1 MKKFLLTLI
10 VVLLSGTVYA
20 QKQYDIEKAINIV
33 KSSNDPCIVS
43 EWKGS
48 KVYFDPQWRQYLT
61 AEKFENRYG
70 EETRIMLDSLYEKG
84 ELCQPNI
91 QKNND
96 KTASP
101 FLAKNFGSRNTDR
114 SKFDNRGR
122 SFKWK
127 LTPLN
132 TVVGSSMIGA
142 SAATYMLTSSII
154 DNKMA
159 NESDVEKISS
169 LAKTKRT
176 VGIVCAGTSV
186 IGIVVVLT
194 GLHKEYAQGIELG
207 HNLTVSDYGA
217 GISLTKKF

>member
-1 MKKFLLTLI
+1 MKKILLALI
-10 VVLLSGTVYA
+10 ILLFSGVAFA
-20 QKQYDIEKAINIV
+20 QDKAPKKYDIKEAQEIAEINRIPGLV
-33 KSSNDPCIVS
+33 TTSH
-43 EWKGS
+43 GRR
-48 KVYFDPQWRQYLT
+48 VYFDPKIMQYVS
-61 AEKFENRYG
+61 EEQIVKKYG
-70 EETRIMLDSLYEKG
+70 QKTVKMLDQWYIS
-84 ELCQPNI
+84 NI
-91 QKNND
+91 LNKQND
-96 KTASP
+96 NVSSP
-101 FLAKNFGSRNTDR
+101 FLAKSFGNRNADI
-114 SKFDNRGR
+114 SKFDNKGR

-132 TVVGSSMIGA
+132 TVIGSSMIGA

-176 VGIVCAGTSV
+176 VGFVCAGTSV

-194 GLHKEYAQGIELG
+194 GLHKEYAQGIEIG

>member
-1 MKKFLLTLI
+1 MKKILLTLI

-20 QKQYDIEKAINIV
+20 QKQYDIEKAINIA
-33 KSSNDPCIVS
+33 KSSNGPCIVS
-43 EWKGS
+43 VWKGN

-61 AEKFENRYG
+61 ANKFENRYG

-84 ELCQPNI
+84 ELCRSDT
-91 QKNND
+91 QKKND
-96 KTASP
+96 NVASP

-114 SKFDNRGR
+114 SEFDNRGR

-142 SAATYMLTSSII
+142 SAAAYMLTSSII

-159 NESDVEKISS
+159 NESDIEKISS

-176 VGIVCAGTSV
+176 VGFVCAGTSV
-186 IGIVVVLT
+186 VGIVVVLT
-194 GLHKEYAQGIELG
+194 GLHKEYAQGIEIG